1 MTREKLLATAE
12 IIFGEKGYY
21 ETSVVD
27 ITQQAGVSQGTF
39 YNYFP
44 TKYAIFEELMMQLSR
59 DVRFEIKKA
68 IASAKSHEEAQRIG
82 FQTFFLWVRNHQNL
96 YSIVQQALLVDVK
109 LYRYY
114 YDRLA
119 NGYMRALSKAME
131 EGEFKSLNKEAITY
145 CLMGIG
151 QFLGMR
157 WVYWEEQSVPDDV
170 FESAMDMIF
179 HGLKQPTIKGD
190 ERKDEANFD
199 VD

>member
-27 ITQQAGVSQGTF
+27 ITQRAGVSQGTF

-44 TKYAIFEELMMQLSR
+44 TKCAIFEELVMQLSR

-68 IASAKSHEEAQRIG
+68 IVAAQSHEDAQRIG
-82 FQTFFLWVRNHQNL
+82 FQTFFLWVKNHPNL

-114 YDRLA
+114 YDQLA
-119 NGYMRALSKAME
+119 NGYMRALAKAME
-131 EGEFKSLNKEAITY
+131 DGEFKSLNKEAITY

-157 WVYWEEQSVPDDV
+157 WVYWEEKLVPDDV
-170 FESAMDMIF
+170 FESAMDMVF

-190 ERKDEANFD
+190 EREDGANFYMD
-199 VD
+199 